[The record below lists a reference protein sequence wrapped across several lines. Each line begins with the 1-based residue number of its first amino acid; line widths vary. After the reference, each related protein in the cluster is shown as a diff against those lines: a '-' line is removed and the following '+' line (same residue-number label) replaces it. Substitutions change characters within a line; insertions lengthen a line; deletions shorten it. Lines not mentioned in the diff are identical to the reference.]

1 MTKTKTIADLTKN
14 LFLSVAG
21 TVALW
26 LSIPDRL
33 SHLLQEKTSH
43 SALAESVIVAAVV
56 TLGLLLYIWFLTAK
70 NRQLQTELEK
80 QSSLTPINGIYKDQ
94 AGNPFCP
101 ICQVLI
107 SHYSPLS
114 GHDPHHYYC
123 PKCQKFFA
131 TDPKRSDDDDD
142 MMPFSVY

>member
-33 SHLLQEKTSH
+33 HHLLQEKISH
-43 SALAESVIVAAVV
+43 SALAESAIVGAVII
-56 TLGLLLYIWFLTAK
+56 LGLLLYIWFLTAK

-80 QSSLTPINGIYKDQ
+80 QSSLTPINGIYKDKD
-94 AGNPFCP
+94 GNPFCP
-101 ICQVLI
+101 ICQKLMSQQAPI
-107 SHYSPLS
+107 GGY
-114 GHDPHHYYC
+114 DPYYHH
-123 PKCQKFFA
+123 CQNCCKKFPI
-131 TDPKRSDDDDD
+131 DPKHTEKGFEPSIL
-142 MMPFSVY
+142 